1 MPPPATLQCL
11 MNYVFASF
19 TRKFVLVFMDDILIY
34 SRTIEDHV
42 QHLRQ
47 VFQVLLAHKLYI
59 MFSKYAFA
67 QPQIEYLGHIIPHKG
82 MTTNPTKIDVMVN
95 WHVPTSLTD
104 VRGFLDITRYYRK
117 FIRDYGII
125 TKPLT

>member
-1 MPPPATLQCL
+1 
-11 MNYVFASF
+11 
-19 TRKFVLVFMDDILIY
+19 MDDILIY

-67 QPQIEYLGHIIPHKG
+67 QPQIEYLGHIISHKG
-82 MTTNPTKIDVMVN
+82 MTTNPTKNDVMVN